1 MFYRK
6 AVLIIHGFAGGTY
19 DEELLFFHLQPYLE
33 FDVYNFTLP
42 GHSTNLDTISSYQD
56 WLNSVDDKI
65 ETLIAKGYKKIYVI
79 GHSMGGVLASH
90 CAIKY
95 DQVKKLVL
103 VAPAFQ
109 YLSMD
114 NGHTLTK
121 AIKYGPDL
129 IKTYEAREVVSRLL
143 KVSVNQLHEFTE
155 LVNVSQKNPGLIK
168 TPTLIIQ
175 GLDDNVV
182 PPANSSKIFKEMK
195 CNKWLIKVTGV
206 NHDVFRS
213 DRVNEVNKEITKFL
227 KCKKYNAE
235 SIRTW

>member
-56 WLNSVDDKI
+56 WINAADDKI
-65 ETLIAKGYKKIYVI
+65 ESLIAKGYKKIYVI
-79 GHSMGGVLASH
+79 GHSMGGLLATH

-95 DQVKKLVL
+95 DQVKKLIL

-114 NGHTLTK
+114 NGNTISK
-121 AIKYGPDL
+121 ALKHGADI
-129 IKTYEAREVVSRLL
+129 IKTYEAHEVVSRLL
-143 KVSVNQLHEFTE
+143 KVSVNQLREFTE
-155 LVNVSQKNPGLIK
+155 IVRLSQKNPALIK
-168 TPTLIIQ
+168 KPTLIIQ
-175 GLDDNVV
+175 GLDDNIV
-182 PPANSSKIFKEMK
+182 PPPSSSKIFKEMT
-195 CNKWLIKVTGV
+195 CQKWLINVTGV

-213 DRVNEVNKEITKFL
+213 NRVNEINKEITKFL
-227 KCKKYNAE
+227 KCRKYNAE
-235 SIRTW
+235 SIRKW